1 MEAKR
6 RRNLDK
12 TVKRNIFRESR
23 EADWDLDVLN
33 LAEENLIETDRD
45 IQSILLRVSTKLQ
58 NHRQIATH
66 AKYFFTYFA
75 TDTVTQLLSKVLVKG
90 ALFDLFR

>member
-23 EADWDLDVLN
+23 EADRDLDVLN
-33 LAEENLIETDRD
+33 LAEGNLIETDRD
-45 IQSILLRVSTKLQ
+45 IQSLWVPLTKL
-58 NHRQIATH
+58 T
-66 AKYFFTYFA
+66 K
-75 TDTVTQLLSKVLVKG
+75 S
-90 ALFDLFR
+90 

>member
-45 IQSILLRVSTKLQ
+45 IQSLWVPLTKL
-58 NHRQIATH
+58 T
-66 AKYFFTYFA
+66 K
-75 TDTVTQLLSKVLVKG
+75 S
-90 ALFDLFR
+90 